1 MTLSFTLLKRS
12 SDGYNGKKNKECR
25 LKALRRVKDG
35 SKGARGYEQNAK
47 GGSGRA
53 KILIVD
59 MTHEE
64 YRGKIQR

>member
-1 MTLSFTLLKRS
+1 M
-12 SDGYNGKKNKECR
+12 
-25 LKALRRVKDG
+25 ALR
-35 SKGARGYEQNAK
+35 GARGYEQIAK

-64 YRGKIQR
+64 YRGKILR